1 MKKLKRILFV
11 CLLFTLAFAVYVE
24 IINRNAVHMTYRQK
38 VLKAVYPAWM
48 WFTRLTGKNSGKLAN
63 KDKLPP
69 VSFYSLKA
77 VLNNGDTLDFESL
90 KGKKVL
96 LVNTASDCGYTQQY
110 EDLQQLYIEQGNTL
124 LVIAFP
130 ANDFKEQEKGTDA
143 EIADFCKKNYGVSF
157 PLVQKSV
164 VIRSAG
170 QHPVFQWLTDP
181 AKNGWNSKQPAWNF
195 SKYLVNEKGVLT
207 HYFDP
212 SLSPTG
218 EAVQQALRENKK

>member
-1 MKKLKRILFV
+1 MKKLKRSLFV
-11 CLLFTLAFAVYVE
+11 LLLVIISFAVYVE

-38 VLKAVYPAWM
+38 VLRAVYPAWM
-48 WFTRLTGKNSGKLAN
+48 WFTRLTGKNAEQRVN
-63 KDKLPP
+63 KEKAPP

-77 VLNNGDTLDFESL
+77 VLNNGDTLDFETL

-96 LVNTASDCGYTQQY
+96 LVNTASDCGYTRQY
-110 EDLQQLYIEQGNTL
+110 ESLQQLYEERRTE
-124 LVIAFP
+124 LVVIGFP
-130 ANDFKEQEKGTDA
+130 ANDFKEQEKGSDA

-164 VIRSAG
+164 VVKSAD

-181 AKNGWNSKQPAWNF
+181 AKNGWNSKLPGWNF
-195 SKYLVNEKGVLT
+195 SKYLVNEKGILT
-207 HYFDP
+207 NYFDP

-218 EAVQQALRENKK
+218 EAVQLALQGNKK